1 MKMMT
6 QCHGSLVKERH
17 LETVNGNCSVSVSCH
32 TLGKWSLILNITCHL
47 FFSLKTKQ
55 MKADCWDDVD

>member
-32 TLGKWSLILNITCHL
+32 TLGKWNLILNITCH
-47 FFSLKTKQ
+47 FFSPLKNKQ